1 MNSRAC
7 VRSPLCA
14 LVPVCISMLGTCA
27 LLCTDAAQADSVL
40 CQEEETEK
48 ERAAEAIMQVAEAN
62 WSYQKTR
69 WLARCKVGAL
79 ITRRQHCRA
88 LQRHSN
94 WKALL
99 DVRSYLTSS
108 SSLSL

>member
-62 WSYQKTR
+62 
-69 WLARCKVGAL
+69 
-79 ITRRQHCRA
+79 
-88 LQRHSN
+88 
-94 WKALL
+94 
-99 DVRSYLTSS
+99 
-108 SSLSL
+108 